1 MNKEFGAMVVWDAQ
15 KCTRCHGCELAC
27 FAAHGRLGKT
37 VGTVISPV
45 QPRLF
50 VEAEGAVVTC
60 RHCEN
65 APCMAACPR
74 GAIARENGQV
84 VLHGEKC
91 AGCTA
96 MDCMAACPFGCIRA
110 LPGPKK
116 CDLCGG
122 EPACVRACPNGA
134 LRLAELT
141 EERETKN
148 ANALRWLSCFF

>member
-27 FAAHGRLGKT
+27 FAAHGRVGKT
-37 VGTVISPV
+37 VGTVAVPV

-50 VEAEGAVVTC
+50 VGDDKAILC
-60 RHCEN
+60 RHCED
-65 APCMAACPR
+65 APCMAACR
-74 GAIARENGQV
+74 SGAIARENGQV

-96 MDCMAACPFGCIRA
+96 MDCLAACPFGCIRA
-110 LPGPKK
+110 MPGPEK

-122 EPACVRACPNGA
+122 DPACVAACPQGA
-134 LRLAELT
+134 LRLVDASRERDARSRRAAELL
-141 EERETKN
+141 
-148 ANALRWLSCFF
+148 LRM